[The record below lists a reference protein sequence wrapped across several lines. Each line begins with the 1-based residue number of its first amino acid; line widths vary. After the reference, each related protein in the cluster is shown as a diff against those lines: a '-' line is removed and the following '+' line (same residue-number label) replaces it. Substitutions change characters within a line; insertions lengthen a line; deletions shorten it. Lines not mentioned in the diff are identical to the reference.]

1 MFNGRKNVRK
11 PMKTDGDTDQ
21 YSGGVKV
28 IKNDQYGRRKWVV
41 DDKLIQER
49 NQRDTQDPQPKDED
63 LSLPQEK
70 TEFLQSRKYNLE
82 LKANLGKVFQMGV
95 KNFPGVGKK
104 TIFECEVCEVTFN
117 DSITYMDHLNGK
129 RHNRLLGMNMKVEK
143 VSTERVLKKLEML
156 GGKNEKAK
164 IIDEDISELR
174 KRQHDELD
182 IGVPIEDPIE
192 VQGDGDLDS
201 EGSFDENGIP
211 EEERAMMEAMGIP
224 VRFGK

>member
-1 MFNGRKNVRK
+1 
-11 PMKTDGDTDQ
+11 
-21 YSGGVKV
+21 
-28 IKNDQYGRRKWVV
+28 
-41 DDKLIQER
+41 
-49 NQRDTQDPQPKDED
+49 
-63 LSLPQEK
+63 
-70 TEFLQSRKYNLE
+70 
-82 LKANLGKVFQMGV
+82 MGV

-174 KRQHDELD
+174 KRQLDELD

-192 VQGDGDLDS
+192 VEGDGDS
-201 EGSFDENGIP
+201 EGSFDEDGIT

>member
-1 MFNGRKNVRK
+1 
-11 PMKTDGDTDQ
+11 
-21 YSGGVKV
+21 
-28 IKNDQYGRRKWVV
+28 
-41 DDKLIQER
+41 
-49 NQRDTQDPQPKDED
+49 
-63 LSLPQEK
+63 
-70 TEFLQSRKYNLE
+70 
-82 LKANLGKVFQMGV
+82 MGV

-156 GGKNEKAK
+156 GGKNDKAK
-164 IIDEDISELR
+164 IIDEDIGELR
-174 KRQHDELD
+174 KRQFDELAQA
-182 IGVPIEDPIE
+182 VPLEEDAILE
-192 VQGDGDLDS
+192 GEES
-201 EGSFDENGIP
+201 EASFEEDGIP